1 MRLHQGAKVRAQAGA
16 TQEGAEATQEGA
28 EGGGARL
35 GRVGSGNLVEL
46 YQK

>member
-28 EGGGARL
+28 EGGRGL
-35 GRVGSGNLVEL
+35 GLGEEGVVLP
-46 YQK
+46 